1 MEPLLETFCLE
12 DKHLLHLNYHQDR
25 VRWSTGQEIDIS
37 LFTEAIKSAPSY
49 TLAHSG
55 KWRVSVTYSPS
66 SILSI
71 RFVPYQVPEIRFL
84 KPTTIEE
91 NFYSHKWA
99 NRSQFESIKRKLP
112 QGTEPLFILDGL
124 VTDTSF
130 TNVVLEKEGQ
140 LFTPKSYL
148 LKGTKRSYLLD
159 KGIIQECDITLEELR
174 HFDTIH
180 LVNAMLSLHQ
190 LTLPVNAVLY

>member
-12 DKHLLHLNYHQDR
+12 NKQLFHLKYHQDR

-37 LFTEAIKSAPSY
+37 LFTKAIKSDPSY
-49 TLAHSG
+49 TLAQKG

-71 RFVPYQVPEIRFL
+71 RFVPYQVPEIGLL
-84 KPTTIEE
+84 KPITIKE
-91 NFYSHKWA
+91 NFYSYKWA
-99 NRSQFESIKRKLP
+99 DRSQFESIKKELP
-112 QGTEPLFILDGL
+112 RGTEPLFILDGL

-130 TNVVLEKEGQ
+130 TNVVLEKDGQ

-148 LKGTKRSYLLD
+148 LKGTKRCCLLD
-159 KGIIQECDITLEELR
+159 KGIIHECDITLEDLR
-174 HFDTIH
+174 HYDTIH
-180 LVNAMLSLHQ
+180 LVNAMLSPHQ
-190 LTLPVNAVLY
+190 LTLPIEAVL